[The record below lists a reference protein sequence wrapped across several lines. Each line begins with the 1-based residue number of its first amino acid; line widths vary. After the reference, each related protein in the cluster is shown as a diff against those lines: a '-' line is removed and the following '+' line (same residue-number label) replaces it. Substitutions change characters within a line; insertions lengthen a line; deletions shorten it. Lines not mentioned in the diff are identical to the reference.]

1 MSAGLGNKYNSNH
14 RKNSQSAVD
23 YLVFLTIIVATLV
36 VMGYYI
42 RNSLAQKHREAA
54 DAFGTGEVYS
64 PNIPG
69 VTNPTHVHLSPTPPP
84 GVVSA
89 PSRDYMW

>member
-1 MSAGLGNKYNSNH
+1 ML
-14 RKNSQSAVD
+14 D
-23 YLVFLTIIVATLV
+23 YVIFLAIIIATLL
-36 VMGYYI
+36 VMGYYM

-54 DAFGTGEVYS
+54 DTFGTGEVYA

-69 VTNPTHVHLSPTPPP
+69 GTGVPSVITRTEETGLP
-84 GVVSA
+84 GGGTIDR